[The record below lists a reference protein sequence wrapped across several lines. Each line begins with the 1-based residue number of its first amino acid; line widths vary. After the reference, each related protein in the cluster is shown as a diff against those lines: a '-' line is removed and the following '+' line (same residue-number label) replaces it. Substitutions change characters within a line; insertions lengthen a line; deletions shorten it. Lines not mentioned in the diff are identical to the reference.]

1 MGFGVPER
9 GAGAL
14 AGNTAAGPMNLG
26 GDAVKPSLRGFHPAA
41 ATPNCRPGTLERSP
55 DDA

>member
-26 GDAVKPSLRGFHPAA
+26 GDAVKPSVEGFLPAGA
-41 ATPNCRPGTLERSP
+41 APNCRLGTLERSLN
-55 DDA
+55 DA